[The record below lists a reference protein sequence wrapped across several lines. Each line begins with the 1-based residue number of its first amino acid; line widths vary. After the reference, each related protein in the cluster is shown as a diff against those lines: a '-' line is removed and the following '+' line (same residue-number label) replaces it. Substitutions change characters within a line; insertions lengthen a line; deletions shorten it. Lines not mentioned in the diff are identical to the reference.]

1 MAETKRNMFNKVS
14 GVKEETVNTDEKDTN
29 ITDNTNEVD
38 DNTDKQIEELKA
50 KVTELEKQLADK
62 DEKLNSD
69 KNNVKERLVSFVK
82 TRPDGKISDLTT
94 RTTFIIENRVL
105 ERLDNYFNYM
115 EASNAS
121 NSNYNPHNK
130 NETELIADRGL
141 SKGILSKLMSFS
153 LNETL
158 DEWNSV
164 DPIPNTE
171 KARYPVQV
179 RKERGTGYKK
189 EYHRAYMFEL
199 KGVTYGI
206 SIDERSNQNEYY
218 TTAEPP
224 KENESNDESVHFNVD
239 KKVIEEW
246 FKKKQE
252 LEKTDKEKKQKKK

>member
-14 GVKEETVNTDEKDTN
+14 GVKEETINTDEKNTN
-29 ITDNTNEVD
+29 VTDNTSEVD
-38 DNTDKQIEELKA
+38 KNKDKQIEELKA
-50 KVTELEKQLADK
+50 KVTELEKQLANK
-62 DEKLNSD
+62 EEKSNSD
-69 KNNVKERLVSFVK
+69 NYDIKERLVNFVE
-82 TRPDGKISDLTT
+82 TRPKGRISDITT
-94 RTTFIIENRVL
+94 RSTFILENRVL

-164 DPIPNTE
+164 DPIPDTE
-171 KARYPVQV
+171 KARYPVSV
-179 RKERGTGYKK
+179 SKERGTGYKIA
-189 EYHRAYMFEL
+189 YHRAYKFEL

-206 SIDERSNQNEYY
+206 SIDERSNQYEYY
-218 TTAEPP
+218 TTAEP
-224 KENESNDESVHFNVD
+224 KGNESNSDGVHFNAD
-239 KKVIEEW
+239 KSEIEKW
-246 FKKKQE
+246 FKEKQE
-252 LEKTDKEKKQKKK
+252 LEKADKEKKQKKK

>member
-1 MAETKRNMFNKVS
+1 MGKRNMAGHVS
-14 GVKEETVNTDEKDTN
+14 NIKEKTVNTDEKDTN
-29 ITDNTNEVD
+29 KVD
-38 DNTDKQIEELKA
+38 DTRDNQIKELKA

-94 RTTFIIENRVL
+94 RTTFIIEDRVL
-105 ERLDNYFNYM
+105 ERLNNYFNYM

-164 DPIPNTE
+164 DPIPDTE
-171 KARYPVQV
+171 KARYPVSV
-179 RKERGTGYKK
+179 SKERGTGYKIA
-189 EYHRAYMFEL
+189 YHRAYKFEL

-206 SIDERSNQNEYY
+206 SIDERSNQYEYY
-218 TTAEPP
+218 TTAEP
-224 KENESNDESVHFNVD
+224 KKGESNDDVTHFNVD
-239 KKVIEEW
+239 KSVIEEW

-252 LEKTDKEKKQKKK
+252 AEKADKEKKQKKNK